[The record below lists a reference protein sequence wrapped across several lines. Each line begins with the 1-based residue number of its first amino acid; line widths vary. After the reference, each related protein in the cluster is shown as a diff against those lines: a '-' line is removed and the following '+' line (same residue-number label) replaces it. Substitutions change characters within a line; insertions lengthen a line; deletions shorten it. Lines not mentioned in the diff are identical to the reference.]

1 MRRGNASEKEPSDHK
16 NLEEKQER
24 GRRFQWPVVSDP
36 EGRDKNK
43 GVKNTTIWKRE
54 RLVGILNLS
63 TDHMSE
69 VILSNQDRLGDMRRG
84 RSKKQWALPL
94 PFIFLFVLIKRLGL
108 GTRKLS

>member
-1 MRRGNASEKEPSDHK
+1 M
-16 NLEEKQER
+16 
-24 GRRFQWPVVSDP
+24 VSDP

-84 RSKKQWALPL
+84 RSKKQWVLPL
-94 PFIFLFVLIKRLGL
+94 PFVFLFVLIKRLGL
-108 GTRKLS
+108 GPRKLS